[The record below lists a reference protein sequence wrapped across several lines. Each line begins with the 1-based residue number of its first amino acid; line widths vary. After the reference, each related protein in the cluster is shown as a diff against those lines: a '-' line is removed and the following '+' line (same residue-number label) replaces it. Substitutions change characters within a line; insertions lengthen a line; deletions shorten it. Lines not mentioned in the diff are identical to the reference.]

1 MTIVLKTTSSKVN
14 KGLSLLRTISDRD
27 RLYSVVNLNRN
38 ILTLE
43 NYKMRKIEQQ
53 MVDAINRRVDFS
65 SANTLVVK
73 IDDVNSAIY
82 LHGNHIADVN
92 SRNGLVLVNTDTLAR
107 WSTNTTKSRLRA
119 LGANVSTRKGVTYL
133 NDVAI

>member
-1 MTIVLKTTSSKVN
+1 MIA
-14 KGLSLLRTISDRD
+14 
-27 RLYSVVNLNRN
+27 
-38 ILTLE
+38 
-43 NYKMRKIEQQ
+43 
-53 MVDAINRRVDFS
+53 AINSRKS
-65 SANTLVVK
+65 WHGGNTTVSN
-73 IDDVNSAIY
+73 IDDVNSAVY

-92 SRNGLVLVNTDTLAR
+92 SRNGLVMVNQYTLAR